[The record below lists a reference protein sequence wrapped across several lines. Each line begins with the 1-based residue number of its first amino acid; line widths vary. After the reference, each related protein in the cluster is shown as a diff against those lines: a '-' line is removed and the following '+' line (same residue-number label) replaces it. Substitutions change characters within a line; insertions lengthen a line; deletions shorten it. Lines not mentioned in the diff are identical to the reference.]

1 MFLAEALYRNLHQL
15 LIQFQPPKKI
25 VVAPVVEQTI
35 TGYIDLLAFLHA
47 IPFVELASPNANL
60 KDADLV
66 ITTSVAPVKKV
77 AGKAQRYYRWHIN
90 VSNDHY
96 GQLYALLRELWDKK
110 VLEDARFIY

>member
-1 MFLAEALYRNLHQL
+1 
-15 LIQFQPPKKI
+15 
-25 VVAPVVEQTI
+25 
-35 TGYIDLLAFLHA
+35 
-47 IPFVELASPNANL
+47 ANL

-77 AGKAQRYYRWHIN
+77 AGKAQIFPWHIN